1 MTRTVPVV
9 AACVIA
15 ATLAAPASAATRAHT
30 APSTHATPYAHA
42 AAVKVVKVQNFDFGP
57 DPVRIGRGGT
67 VEWRFLDRP
76 SPHNVS
82 SRGPLRFQSSS
93 SKQTGTH
100 RVRFRRAGTYRYIC
114 TIHPNMRA
122 RVIVR

>member
-1 MTRTVPVV
+1 MRRTAVIV
-9 AACVIA
+9 AASAVA
-15 ATLAAPASAATRAHT
+15 SLVASAPASAAPH
-30 APSTHATPYAHA
+30 AHA

-82 SRGPLRFQSSS
+82 SRGPLRFRSSS

-100 RVRFRRAGTYRYIC
+100 SVRFRRAGIYRYIC

-122 RVIVR
+122 RVVVR